1 MRVLHE
7 PLFTA
12 SSSFIIVSIRTG
24 RHNGSVKEPTRHT
37 IIRQS
42 DEPKLEIG
50 ETVPVKE
57 GVVGVVIARYV
68 PSDPKSDEV
77 HYIVEVRPE
86 DEKA

>member
-1 MRVLHE
+1 MLHE
-7 PLFTA
+7 PLFPP

-37 IIRQS
+37 IIRRS
-42 DEPKLEIG
+42 DEPMLEIG
-50 ETVPVKE
+50 ETVSVKE
-57 GVVGVVIARYV
+57 GVVGVVVARFV
-68 PSDPKSDEV
+68 PSGPKSNEV